1 MTQTKRVIE
10 FIRTHPDC
18 TTMEL
23 TLALSPFV
31 SNPRARISD
40 ARAQG
45 IEIVCERRS
54 DGRLGY
60 RIADPRP
67 AVLRGEQEVLA
78 L

>member
-1 MTQTKRVIE
+1 MTQTERIVA
-10 FIRTHPDC
+10 FLRAHPDA

-23 TLALSPFV
+23 QFGLAPFV

-45 IEIVCERRS
+45 ILIDCVTRADGRKGYRVIERRV
-54 DGRLGY
+54 DKG
-60 RIADPRP
+60 
-67 AVLRGEQEVLA
+67 VQEALA